1 MKKLLLVT
9 DAWHPQVNGVVVALE
24 KMKELLEKSGFTVI
38 LVHPGLFF
46 YVPLPLYPEI
56 RLGLFSGKA
65 LRSILDNERPD
76 CIHIA
81 TEGPLGL
88 TARSLCKRRG
98 VRFTTSY
105 HTHFQLY
112 SHVRFRKFLGLVY
125 GLLCWFH
132 KEAQQTMVAT
142 PGLKSALEAHNFRN
156 LTLWPLGVDG
166 KLFIPNTS
174 PSLPLMSKPVFS
186 YFSRLAPEKS
196 PEEFL
201 RLSLPG
207 TKLVIGDG
215 PDRARLEAK
224 YGTSATFIGYKRGQ
238 ELVDW
243 LLLSDVLVF
252 PSRTETFG
260 LVILEALACGIPVA
274 AHDVMGPRDIITHGV
289 DGYLDEDLEKAAL
302 ACLNLSREA
311 CRAKALQYSWEAS
324 AEEFIRNL
332 VPAHSSPA
340 EQEREVHDFAE

>member
-9 DAWHPQVNGVVVALE
+9 DAWHPLVNGVVVALE
-24 KMKELLEKSGFTVI
+24 KMKELLEARGFTVI

-46 YVPLPLYPEI
+46 NMPLPLYSEI
-56 RLGLFSGKA
+56 RLGLFPGRT
-65 LRSILDNERPD
+65 LQRILDNERPD
-76 CIHIA
+76 FIHIA
-81 TEGPLGL
+81 TEGPLGF
-88 TARSLCKRRG
+88 TARSQCKRRG
-98 VRFTTSY
+98 LRFTTSY

-112 SHVRFRKFLGLVY
+112 AHVRFKKGLGFVY

-132 KEAQQTMVAT
+132 KEAQKTMVAT
-142 PGLKSALEAHNFRN
+142 VGLKNALEAHNFRN
-156 LTLWPLGVDG
+156 LVLWPLGVDT
-166 KLFIPNTS
+166 KLFMRNAS
-174 PSLPLMSKPVFS
+174 PPLPPLSKPVFT
-186 YFSRLAPEKS
+186 YFSRIAPEKS

-224 YGTSATFIGYKRGQ
+224 YGTSAMFIGYKRGQ

-243 LLLSDVLVF
+243 LSLSDVHVF

-260 LVILEALACGIPVA
+260 LVVLESFACGVPVA
-274 AHDVMGPRDIITHGV
+274 AHDVIGLRDIITHGV
-289 DGYLDEDLEKAAL
+289 DGYLHEDLEKAAL

-311 CRAKALQYSWEAS
+311 CRAKALQYSWETS
-324 AEEFIRNL
+324 AAEFIRNL
-332 VPAHSSPA
+332 VPAN
-340 EQEREVHDFAE
+340 FASQQ

>member
-1 MKKLLLVT
+1 V
-9 DAWHPQVNGVVVALE
+9 
-24 KMKELLEKSGFTVI
+24 
-38 LVHPGLFF
+38 
-46 YVPLPLYPEI
+46 
-56 RLGLFSGKA
+56 
-65 LRSILDNERPD
+65 
-76 CIHIA
+76 
-81 TEGPLGL
+81 
-88 TARSLCKRRG
+88 
-98 VRFTTSY
+98 
-105 HTHFQLY
+105 
-112 SHVRFRKFLGLVY
+112 HVRFRNVLGLVY

-132 KEAQQTMVAT
+132 KEAQKTMVAT
-142 PGLKSALEAHNFRN
+142 PGLKTALEAHNFRN

-174 PSLPLMSKPVFS
+174 PSPPLMSKPVFL
-186 YFSRLAPEKS
+186 YFSRLAPEKN

-224 YGTSATFIGYKRGQ
+224 YGTSATFVGYKRGQ
-238 ELVDW
+238 ELVNW
-243 LLLSDVLVF
+243 LQLSDVLVF

-260 LVILEALACGIPVA
+260 LVVLEALACGIPVA

-289 DGYLDEDLEKAAL
+289 DGYLDEDLEKAAH

-324 AEEFIRNL
+324 AEAFIRNL
-332 VPAHSSPA
+332 VPAHFSPA
-340 EQEREVHDFAE
+340 EQEREVHDSAE